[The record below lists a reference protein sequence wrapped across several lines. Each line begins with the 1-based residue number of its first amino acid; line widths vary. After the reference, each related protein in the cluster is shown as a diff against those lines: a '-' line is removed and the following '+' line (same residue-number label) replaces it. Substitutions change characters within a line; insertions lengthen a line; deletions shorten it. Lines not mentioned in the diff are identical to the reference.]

1 MKNKIFQS
9 RDLCLRTLDTNSA
22 CAKSLRRNEE
32 KMQKIKTEKFWH
44 IMLLILLGICLLP
57 ILRLALYN
65 HSSAD
70 DYSYGCMAR
79 WAWVDTHNLLS
90 VFGAVLQKVRDIYF
104 SWQGSYSAIALFA
117 LQPSVFGEGWYKL
130 TTYLVLG
137 VFLFA
142 TFHFCRRTA
151 TVLGGSKRTGDIV
164 ACVMVILCIELL
176 PSPVEGLYWWNGATY
191 YVVFYALFLIQAS
204 ELFLMAAKENC
215 SAGKTIGLCVLGAVI
230 SGGNYISALLLM
242 EVTALCLVY
251 CVWKKKKATGKLM
264 CVFIVTLICFLVN
277 CLAPGNA
284 VRQATFEAWS
294 PVRAVLYSY
303 HEAYTQMVAWTS
315 PLVMLGQVFLLP
327 FLWRLS
333 ALGEK
338 KRSGIWGY
346 PAFAGIVFSLFA
358 SSFTPTLYTYGSV
371 GAGRIQ
377 NIRYFFWILVCMVME
392 LTAIGLV
399 KEMMAGLL
407 APEKRDRIDDF
418 PEQMYGRYAGLF
430 FAAILFLGAFFAGNT
445 VLADDT
451 RDLVSVTAFKSL
463 YSGEARQ
470 YDKEAQA
477 RTYLLLSQE
486 SNPVLEP
493 YSCKPELLF
502 WEDIKADPGDW
513 VNVAVARFYRKETVQ
528 IRE

>member
-1 MKNKIFQS
+1 
-9 RDLCLRTLDTNSA
+9 
-22 CAKSLRRNEE
+22 
-32 KMQKIKTEKFWH
+32 
-44 IMLLILLGICLLP
+44 MLLILLGICLLP

-90 VFGAVLQKVRDIYF
+90 VFGAVCQKVRDVYF

-137 VFLFA
+137 FFLFA

-151 TVLGGSKRTGDIV
+151 IALGGSKRTGDIV
-164 ACVMVILCIELL
+164 ACVMAILCIELL

-191 YVVFYALFLIQAS
+191 YVIFYALFLIQAS
-204 ELFLMAAKENC
+204 ELFLMTAKERC
-215 SAGKTIGLCVLGAVI
+215 SIGKIIVLCVLGAVI
-230 SGGNYISALLLM
+230 AGGNYISALLLM
-242 EVTALCLVY
+242 EVTALCLIY
-251 CVWKKKKATGKLM
+251 CVWKKKKAAGGLM
-264 CVFIVTLICFLVN
+264 CVFGVTLMGFLVN

-303 HEAYTQMVAWTS
+303 HEAYTQMVAWSS

-333 ALGEK
+333 VLGEK
-338 KRSGIWGY
+338 GKSKIGEY
-346 PAFAGIVFSLFA
+346 LVFAGIAFSLFA
-358 SSFTPTLYTYGSV
+358 SSFTPTLYAYGSV

-377 NIRYFFWILVCMVME
+377 NIRYFFWILVSIALE
-392 LTAIGLV
+392 LTLIGLV
-399 KEMMAGLL
+399 KEMTAELL
-407 APEKRDRIDDF
+407 APEKRDRIDEL
-418 PEQMYGRYAGLF
+418 PKQMYSRYAGLF
-430 FAAILFLGAFFAGNT
+430 FAGILFLGAFFAGNT
-445 VLADDT
+445 ILADDT
-451 RDLVSVTAFKSL
+451 RDLVSVTALKSL

-470 YDKEAQA
+470 YDGEARA
-477 RTYLLLSQE
+477 RASQLLSQE
-486 SNPVLEP
+486 RNPVLEP

-502 WEDIKADPGDW
+502 WEDIKTDPEDW